1 MGIKLVAMAKMARL
15 IRVALR
21 LLLLNKT
28 ARFALIAGLMRLG
41 RYIIRPS
48 TISRIK
54 WSSQGLGRK
63 VAASGRSGLFSS
75 LLRAAE
81 ELLLLM
87 ISSKGGL
94 SRAGILSA
102 LAAVLLSMSREQKE
116 GRSDAGKAENE
127 EAIDLDDY
135 TILEDNH

>member
-1 MGIKLVAMAKMARL
+1 MAKMARL
-15 IRVALR
+15 IRAALR

-28 ARFALIAGLMRLG
+28 ARFALIAGLIKLG
-41 RYIIRPS
+41 RYILRPS

-54 WSSQGLGRK
+54 WSSQGLGK
-63 VAASGRSGLFSS
+63 KMAASGRSGLFSS
-75 LLRAAE
+75 LLRGAE

-87 ISSKGGL
+87 LSGKGSL

-102 LAAVLLSMSREQKE
+102 LAAVLLSMSREQRE
-116 GRSDAGKAENE
+116 GRSDDGKAEDE

>member
-1 MGIKLVAMAKMARL
+1 MATMARL
-15 IRVALR
+15 IRAVLR
-21 LLLLNKT
+21 LVLLNKSV
-28 ARFALIAGLMRLG
+28 RYALMALMLKIG
-41 RYIIRPS
+41 KSIIKPS

-54 WSSQGLGRK
+54 WSSQGLGK
-63 VAASGRSGLFSS
+63 KMAASGRSGLFSS
-75 LLRAAE
+75 LLRGAE

-87 ISSKGGL
+87 LSGKGSL

-102 LAAVLLSMSREQKE
+102 LAAVLLSMSREQRE
-116 GRSDAGKAENE
+116 GRSDDGKAEDE

>member
-1 MGIKLVAMAKMARL
+1 MAKMARL
-15 IRVALR
+15 IRAALR

-28 ARFALIAGLMRLG
+28 ARFALIAGLIKLG
-41 RYIIRPS
+41 RYILRPS

-54 WSSQGLGRK
+54 WSSQGLGQK
-63 VAASGRSGLFSS
+63 MAASGRSGLFSS
-75 LLRAAE
+75 LLRGAE

-87 ISSKGGL
+87 LSGKGSL

-102 LAAVLLSMSREQKE
+102 LAAVLLSMSREQRE
-116 GRSDAGKAENE
+116 GRSDDSKAEDE

>member
-1 MGIKLVAMAKMARL
+1 MAKMARL
-15 IRVALR
+15 IRAALR

-28 ARFALIAGLMRLG
+28 ARFALIAGLIKLG
-41 RYIIRPS
+41 RYILRPS

-54 WSSQGLGRK
+54 WSSQGLGQK
-63 VAASGRSGLFSS
+63 MAASGRSGLFSS
-75 LLRAAE
+75 LLRGAE

-87 ISSKGGL
+87 LSGKVSL

-102 LAAVLLSMSREQKE
+102 LAAVLLSMSREQRE
-116 GRSDAGKAENE
+116 GRSDDGKAEDE